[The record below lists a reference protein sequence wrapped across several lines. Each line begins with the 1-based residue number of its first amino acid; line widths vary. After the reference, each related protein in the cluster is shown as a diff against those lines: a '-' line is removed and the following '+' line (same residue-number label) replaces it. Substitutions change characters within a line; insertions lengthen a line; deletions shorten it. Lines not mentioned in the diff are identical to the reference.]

1 MRSKL
6 WDASAKQA
14 RTVLPSMN
22 QMLKDQIGLEG
33 EPESEA
39 AMRQR
44 YLKDL

>member
-33 EPESEA
+33 EPESDA
-39 AMRQR
+39 AMRERFRQ
-44 YLKDL
+44 DL